1 MPLTSRIKE
10 INKVN
15 DIDLEAAITN
25 MDDMLKYVRTAVLS
39 ASGGPLDAEQIKA
52 AVAKYTEEYLKSHH
66 PYLLDTPGRV
76 DEYAT
81 LVYDRL
87 YGLGPIEKYLRNPD
101 VTDIFVMG
109 TRIMYVERE
118 EKKDDPAG
126 FTDEADVRR
135 IIDKIAA
142 GVGKTVNVADPYAD
156 AELYDGSRALLMIP
170 PISDRPNIIIRK
182 HTYGTKQLHELAP
195 GMQNLTPEII
205 GYFKQAVTERKN
217 IVVIGQTGSGKTTFL
232 NALTYY
238 FPPKHIVAVLEDT
251 HEMVLPLTYVYYLK
265 TREASGEAEA
275 ITWVDILRNCL
286 RANPNRIILTEIRT
300 GEAAYEFLEILNS
313 GHRGSM
319 TTIHA
324 SSTYLGLQRLEML
337 VKDFKPGMDDL
348 MLHKFIVGAVDIV
361 VFLDI
366 LENEQG
372 DNTGRIIKELAEVH
386 GLNDDGSYNLEYIIE
401 DGKIIDLPISF

>member
-1 MPLTSRIKE
+1 MPLTTRIKE
-10 INKVN
+10 INKVD

-39 ASGGPLDAEQIKA
+39 ASGGPLDTERIKA
-52 AVAKYTEEYLKSHH
+52 AVTKYTEEYLKSHH